1 MAPGCYDALGATL
14 IEQAGF
20 DACYMTGFGSAA
32 SLLGQPDIGLLS
44 GPEMT
49 DNARRIAAA
58 TRLPVIADA
67 DTGYG
72 NPLNV
77 MRTVRE
83 YERAGVAALQLE
95 DQVAPKRCGHM
106 EDKAVVPAGEM
117 VQKIRAAVE
126 ARHDQDLVIVGRT
139 DARAV
144 EGLPAAIER
153 AHAYAEA
160 GADLLFIEAPRSI
173 GELQQIAAAGLPRP
187 LVYNL
192 VDGGKTPILSASE
205 IAELGF
211 ALLLVPI
218 ATLLHA
224 TAAMRQALHT
234 LRHDGLP
241 APVPALEGDGDD
253 PFAAF
258 TDLIGLPEALELQ
271 RRFGN

>member
-44 GPEMT
+44 AAEMT

-106 EDKAVVPAGEM
+106 EEKAVVPPGEM
-117 VQKIRAAVE
+117 VQKIQAAVE
-126 ARHDQDLVIVGRT
+126 ARHDRDLVIVGRT

-153 AHAYAEA
+153 AHVYAEA
-160 GADLLFIEAPRSI
+160 GADLLFIEAPASTD
-173 GELQQIAAAGLPRP
+173 ELEQIAVAGLPRP

-192 VDGGKTPILSASE
+192 VDGGKTPVLSASE
-205 IAELGF
+205 VAELGF

-224 TAAMRQALHT
+224 TAAMRQALST
-234 LRHDGLP
+234 LRRDGLP
-241 APVPALEGDGDD
+241 EPVPALDGDGDD

-258 TDLIGLPEALELQ
+258 TDLIGLPAALELQ
-271 RRFGN
+271 RRFTD